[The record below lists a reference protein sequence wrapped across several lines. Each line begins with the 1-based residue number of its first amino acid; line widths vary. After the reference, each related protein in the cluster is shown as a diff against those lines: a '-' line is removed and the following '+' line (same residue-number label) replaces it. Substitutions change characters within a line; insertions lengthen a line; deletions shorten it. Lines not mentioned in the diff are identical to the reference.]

1 MPRSI
6 SAPTFHLDV
15 VISNAGNSLSDDT
28 ENATEEETH
37 KEIETLFF
45 GTARVTTR
53 AIENMRQNGAVIFN
67 TSSLVGVCA
76 FPGHAYYYASIFA
89 VAGSQ
94 NLWLGKCIHI
104 GTAGAATDMIELAK
118 LAKKLYTVASRGKCI
133 PLRLP
138 SIDAWRTAKAKFE
151 GLLKD
156 LDDLKNVSAMGQGS

>member
-15 VISNAGNSLSDDT
+15 VISNAGNSLSGDT

-76 FPGHAYYYASIFA
+76 FPGHAYYHASIFA

-94 NLWLGKCIHI
+94 NLWGS
-104 GTAGAATDMIELAK
+104 GN
-118 LAKKLYTVASRGKCI
+118 ASI
-133 PLRLP
+133 LEH
-138 SIDAWRTAKAKFE
+138 IDAWRTAKAKVE